1 MNKLVIAALL
11 LTVACASAPPAPPA
25 ERLAAVEKELENAKQ
40 VTMRFTTR
48 TTGSVES
55 HFNGTLN
62 VLPGNVASID
72 ADGEMA
78 GKPSTIRYS
87 ANGSPAQI
95 SHALIVTLVRMG
107 MTHDLYVLTNKQP
120 PAFADGGVDE
130 GLKLD
135 KLAWDAKEKKFT
147 YHLVVDNHDSGE
159 GELWVGRHDYPTR
172 RKLTVHFPQGD
183 MKVDERYE
191 WR

>member
-1 MNKLVIAALL
+1 MKKLMIAALL
-11 LTVACASAPPAPPA
+11 FTAACASTPPAPPA

-40 VTMRFTTR
+40 VSIRFVTR

-55 HFNGTLN
+55 HFNGTMN
-62 VLPGNVASID
+62 VLPGNIASID

-78 GKPSTIRYS
+78 GKPATIRYS

-107 MTHDLYVLTNKQP
+107 LTHDLYELSNKQP
-120 PAFADGGVDE
+120 PSFAEGGVDE
-130 GLKLD
+130 GVTLD

-147 YHLVVDNHDSGE
+147 YHLVVEKQDAGE

>member
-1 MNKLVIAALL
+1 MRKLLIATLL
-11 LTVACASAPPAPPA
+11 LTAACASAPPAPPA

-40 VTMRFTTR
+40 VSLRFVTR

-55 HFNGTLN
+55 HFTGTMN

-78 GKPSTIRYS
+78 GKPSTIRFS
-87 ANGSPAQI
+87 ASGSPAQL

-107 MTHDLYVLTNKQP
+107 LTHDLYELSGNGPV
-120 PAFADGGVDE
+120 AFAAGGVDE

-135 KLAWDAKEKKFT
+135 QLQWDAKEKKFT
-147 YHLVVDNHDSGE
+147 YHLIVDKNDSGE
-159 GELWVGRHDYPTR
+159 GELWVGRHDRPVR